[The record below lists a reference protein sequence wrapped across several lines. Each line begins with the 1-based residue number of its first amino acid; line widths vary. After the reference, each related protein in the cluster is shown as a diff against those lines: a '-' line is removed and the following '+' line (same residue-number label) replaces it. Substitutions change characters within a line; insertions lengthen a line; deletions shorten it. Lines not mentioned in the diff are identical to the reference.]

1 MCIAPAPEADNIPRP
16 CCKPLADAYA
26 ALMDAAKDASMMW
39 LLSFA
44 PPAARIRDRVTM
56 TFDLEPQRSEQF
68 VALQHLVQR
77 KLGRCLIRL
86 QQYERLLKALVAEH
100 DVSGPAHQLID
111 IRDSRMEALSK
122 KTLGHV
128 VGAVTENLLTPDS
141 IASDEDGDN
150 DHSAEE
156 DAFVFCTRFRVELSA
171 KRHEETVTA
180 LRALVDLRNELVH
193 HFLEKHD
200 IWSESGCI
208 TAQAYL
214 EACYE
219 QVDERYMELQSWA
232 KASVEAREYMANF
245 MQTPEFRG
253 FLHHGILP
261 GGAVVEWAC
270 STIVRL
276 LREAEA
282 GLARDGWTSLND
294 AIAFLQKA
302 YPEHTPR
309 RYGCS
314 SWRQVLHESG
324 QFQVRKEQA
333 GPGSPTRVWFRSEGT

>member
-1 MCIAPAPEADNIPRP
+1 
-16 CCKPLADAYA
+16 
-26 ALMDAAKDASMMW
+26 
-39 LLSFA
+39 
-44 PPAARIRDRVTM
+44 M

-156 DAFVFCTRFRVELSA
+156 DAFVFRTRFRVELSA

-200 IWSESGCI
+200 I
-208 TAQAYL
+208 
-214 EACYE
+214 
-219 QVDERYMELQSWA
+219 
-232 KASVEAREYMANF
+232 
-245 MQTPEFRG
+245 
-253 FLHHGILP
+253 
-261 GGAVVEWAC
+261 
-270 STIVRL
+270 
-276 LREAEA
+276 
-282 GLARDGWTSLND
+282 
-294 AIAFLQKA
+294 
-302 YPEHTPR
+302 
-309 RYGCS
+309 
-314 SWRQVLHESG
+314 
-324 QFQVRKEQA
+324 
-333 GPGSPTRVWFRSEGT
+333 